1 MDQETVVLTA
11 SVFRVFATLGL
22 IFIVIFLWFTFRN
35 WLTNFLYH
43 MEDYTTG
50 FLKVRENVA
59 SATSKALWD
68 LSQHQPIEVSDDYKL
83 EVGKSSNM
91 MFDEIL
97 QVPSKYRSTHMY
109 IVGAS
114 GSGKSSLMKNFLVQ
128 DVQNGIGFCVIDP
141 HGDLVYD
148 LIPHLKKRK
157 EQTVLLDLADTE
169 HMLAYNLL
177 KRREGVMV
185 AEQVA
190 KLVLAF
196 KRIWEDSWGA
206 RMEDILRHTLTLL
219 CEQGYTLAEFDKVLV
234 DADFRRMLVEN
245 SNIDQTREFFV
256 GRYNAWNKKDRMLFI
271 ESSLNKISAFL
282 ADRRIGARLSQPESS
297 FNIKEIMDSGGILLV
312 NLAKGRLAGNADLFG
327 ALLMADI
334 EMSFLTRTGER
345 RPFAL
350 YVDEFQNIATES
362 FDTVLAEAR
371 KFGLCLTMAHQSLKQ
386 LDDKLISL
394 ILGNAQTQIYFRVSR
409 QDAERLSKESENMV
423 ENLQARD
430 DHLLQEPE
438 NKFTLQELWEV
449 AFHKLSR
456 LEFRHA
462 YVFIKGVMEHPE
474 LIRTLDNPLRGDA
487 YFDYSDDYASIETL
501 EQSYKER
508 RKGIDVEI
516 LKYLTRDKD
525 QESED
530 AVEPKNLDFLE
541 KPELEKNGK
550 VVHPDIPLDKS
561 D

>member
-1 MDQETVVLTA
+1 MIEELFHTYVI
-11 SVFRVFATLGL
+11 SLGR
-22 IFIVIFLWFTFRN
+22 IFSWAIIIGIIFLLYYLRN
-35 WLTNFLYH
+35 WFAKICYYL
-43 MEDYTTG
+43 EDYTTG
-50 FLKVRENVA
+50 FLKVRDNVDA
-59 SATSKALWD
+59 ATSKALWD
-68 LSQHQPIEVSDDYKL
+68 LSQQQPIDTSGDFKL

-91 MFDEIL
+91 MFEEVL
-97 QVPSKYRSTHMY
+97 EVPSKYRSTHMY

-128 DVQNGIGFCVIDP
+128 DVASGMGFCVIDP
-141 HGDLVYD
+141 HGDLIYD
-148 LIPHLKKRK
+148 LIPSLKKR
-157 EQTVLLDLADTE
+157 QGRTVILDLSDTE

-177 KRREGVMV
+177 ERRDGVQV

-206 RMEDILRHTLTLL
+206 RMEDIIRHTLTLL

-234 DADFRRMLVEN
+234 DSDFRRMLVEN
-245 SNIDQTREFFV
+245 SEIDQTREFFI
-256 GRYNAWNKKDRMLFI
+256 GRYNAWPKKDRMLFI
-271 ESSLNKISAFL
+271 ESSLNKISAFM

-386 LDDKLISL
+386 LDEKLLSL

-423 ENLQARD
+423 QNLEARD

-438 NKFTLQELWEV
+438 NKFTLMELWEV

-462 YVFIKGVMEHPE
+462 FVFIKGVMEHPE
-474 LIRTLDNPLRGDA
+474 LIRTLDNPLVGDTK
-487 YFDYSDDYASIETL
+487 FDYSEAYLSMESL
-501 EQSYKER
+501 EQSYKKR

-516 LKYLTRDKD
+516 LKYLTRDKT
-525 QESED
+525 QEKEK
-530 AVEPKNLDFLE
+530 VETPEKLDFLE
-541 KPELEKNGK
+541 KPEKENNRE
-550 VVHPDIPLDKS
+550 S
-561 D
+561 

>member
-1 MDQETVVLTA
+1 MDQETVLLSASIFQVLA
-11 SVFRVFATLGL
+11 ILGTV
-22 IFIVIFLWFTFRN
+22 FIVIFLLVAFRN
-35 WLTNFLYH
+35 WLTKLLYH

-50 FLKVRENVA
+50 FLKIRENVA

-68 LSQHQPIEVSDDYKL
+68 LSQRQPIEIRGDFKL

-91 MFDEIL
+91 MFDEVL
-97 QVPSKYRSTHMY
+97 QVPSKFRSTHMY

-128 DVQNGIGFCVIDP
+128 DVASGMGFCVIDP

-157 EQTVLLDLADTE
+157 EQTVLLDLADTD

-177 KRREGVMV
+177 ERRGGVMV

-206 RMEDILRHTLTLL
+206 RMEDILRHTLTVL
-219 CEQGYTLAEFDKVLV
+219 CEQGYTLAEFEKVLV

-245 SNIDQTREFFV
+245 SNIDQTREFFI

-271 ESSLNKISAFL
+271 ESSLNKISAFM
-282 ADRRIGARLSQPESS
+282 ADRRIGGRLSQPKSS
-297 FNIKEIMDSGGILLV
+297 LNIKEIMDSGGILLV

-327 ALLMADI
+327 ALMMADI
-334 EMSFLTRTGER
+334 EMSFLTRTENR

-386 LDDKLISL
+386 LTDKLISL
-394 ILGNAQTQIYFRVSR
+394 ILSNAQTQIYFRVSR

-438 NKFTLQELWEV
+438 NKFTLMELWEV

-456 LEFRHA
+456 LEFRQA
-462 YVFIKGVMEHPE
+462 FVFIKGVMEHPE
-474 LIRTLDNPLRGDA
+474 LIRTLDNPLHGDTH
-487 YFDYSDDYASIETL
+487 FDYSDDYASIETL
-501 EQSYKER
+501 EQSYTER

-516 LKYLTRDKD
+516 LKFLTRDKT
-525 QESED
+525 QAKEK
-530 AVEPKNLDFLE
+530 VETPQNLDFLAG
-541 KPELEKNGK
+541 KTSTEKNGED
-550 VVHPDIPLDKS
+550 VNPQTDE
-561 D
+561 